1 MNCGRFVLGK
11 KGGEKECHGEREA
24 ARLAEVF
31 CHSADSH
38 KLIQIQ
44 PSQLAL
50 VGLESTRAIGLI
62 RGGGVGAELVAREF
76 YLKNPTPG
84 AAHAT

>member
-1 MNCGRFVLGK
+1 MSSGRGK
-11 KGGEKECHGEREA
+11 GKNECHGESEA
-24 ARLAEVF
+24 ASPTEVF
-31 CHSADSH
+31 CLSVHSH